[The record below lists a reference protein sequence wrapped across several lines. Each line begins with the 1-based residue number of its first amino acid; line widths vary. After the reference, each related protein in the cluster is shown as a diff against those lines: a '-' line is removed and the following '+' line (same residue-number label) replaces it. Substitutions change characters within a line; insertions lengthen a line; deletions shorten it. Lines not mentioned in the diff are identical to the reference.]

1 VSTRR
6 HRLAAAPSCRPRAHA
21 AHAPGATGAAG
32 KYVYCII
39 ESGTPLRFGSIG
51 IGAAASEV
59 YTVHYR
65 KLAAV
70 VSDAPRGAADSTRE
84 NLLAH
89 DRVNQTVMREHT
101 LIPMSFGTVFRT
113 REDVVELL
121 RSTGK
126 ALGEVLDR
134 MHNKLEF
141 GLQVLWDRERAVR
154 ELEREDA
161 DIARLKQE
169 IASDE
174 GAAYFTRLEYG
185 RLMDSALRW
194 KADGQALDILKP
206 LSQASVA
213 WRINKPVGNGMI
225 MNAAFLVERDQE
237 AAFEAKVRSIAGRL
251 DQLTFKYTGPWPAYN
266 FVNIRLKLERT

>member
-1 VSTRR
+1 MSARR

-21 AHAPGATGAAG
+21 AHAPGAAGAAG

-194 KADGQALDILKP
+194 KADGQG
-206 LSQASVA
+206 S
-213 WRINKPVGNGMI
+213 
-225 MNAAFLVERDQE
+225 
-237 AAFEAKVRSIAGRL
+237 SIS
-251 DQLTFKYTGPWPAYN
+251 
-266 FVNIRLKLERT
+266 